1 MDAMHIFRQGLGSVP
16 SRPKQPYTAQY
27 HTPQR
32 SNDDLS
38 DDDGSGHRVA
48 HTLTACCRCRQ
59 RKTRCDPNLPRC
71 LPCERSGSICEYLD
85 TAKGKKINRYY
96 VIKLQDKV
104 RALEAELAHYTD
116 DENDY
121 PRTTEDI
128 VRPGGMIRLKASD
141 ETSRYLGPSSGIAMT
156 RLLMEEAK
164 RYTASNRISDL
175 IPEVRARNQARM
187 QSIQMSGPASGRKKS
202 YPMVSDRPADG
213 LPSRATMDKL
223 LELYIQKSQVFWPV
237 LHEKD
242 FERDMEAVYNGD
254 EDPYKNIVLR
264 MVIAISLQKFD
275 AQYAGLADSYYLA
288 AMQYAE
294 AVIRPKDLKTLQCLA
309 LIGHYS
315 LLTPTRTPV
324 YYVIGLATRIC
335 QQEGLTDEQTITAGY
350 HLDEQTI
357 DMRRRLAWIV
367 AMMDFGLSYHMGRP
381 SGFAAGNDKVDVSLF
396 STVGD
401 EHITENGI
409 SSGPTNPQ
417 KAFVTHFYQIRELQS
432 EIRRTLY
439 EQKRPE
445 PNNDSHPWYTSIEE
459 KLKTWLDAAPDDNL
473 QWCFSWCATFYHHTR
488 VVLYRPSPQVPQ
500 PSARAA
506 TICFKSSAFVIN
518 LAEKQ
523 MINGL
528 FSITWLLL
536 LMLTSCL
543 NVLLWSTSYLEVRQ
557 AHSRQEVE
565 DIVARALACLE
576 KCTARWPGTRYTAQ
590 LYGIISNACLQSY
603 DRGSDSQHP
612 MFTFASPSSVAE
624 PQSSPDRYAQT
635 TAPQQ
640 QLPYLNPP
648 QFGFVFDSPSE
659 SMNAYTFDPNY
670 PPPQPTF
677 RSNSIFC
684 NPATDANGRRFSYF
698 PPEGAPEDHT
708 AQAAAGSHDHAASP
722 SLDHSKQ
729 IPTPPDS
736 IPTETMATTTPST
749 TLSPQNLPLQSSTLS
764 DASSAPRVVPIHD
777 HISPPQSGQP
787 TQVTPNFTTARPSVP
802 QRPLPVATTAADW
815 FSPPAPFISP
825 YNFGPMCSNFL
836 NDTMPNNFAEVPTGS
851 LGGLQTMS
859 TGFDA
864 HGQYGFISGR
874 HDSLT
879 HSQQLELM
887 NTLETEGVG
896 DIDAFLNAG
905 NNMTDVK
912 WCYAYNEQK

>member
-1 MDAMHIFRQGLGSVP
+1 MDPAHIFRQGLGSVP
-16 SRPKQPYTAQY
+16 SRPNQPYTAHYQK
-27 HTPQR
+27 PQR

-59 RKTRCDPNLPRC
+59 RKTRCDPSLPRC

-96 VIKLQDKV
+96 VIKLQDRV

-121 PRTTEDI
+121 PKTTEDI

-175 IPEVRARNQARM
+175 IPEVRARSQARM
-187 QSIQMSGPASGRKKS
+187 QSIQMTGPPNGRKKS
-202 YPMVSDRPADG
+202 YPMLSEGPADG

-223 LELYIQKSQVFWPV
+223 IELFIQKSQVFWPV
-237 LHEKD
+237 LHEKN

-254 EDPYKNIVLR
+254 EDPYKNFVLR
-264 MVIAISLQKFD
+264 MVIAIALQKFD
-275 AQYAGLADSYYLA
+275 SQYAGLADSYYLA

-294 AVIRPKDLKTLQCLA
+294 AVIRPKDLRTLQCLV

-335 QQEGLTDEQTITAGY
+335 QQEGLTDEQTITTGY
-350 HLDEQTI
+350 NLDEQTI

-367 AMMDFGLSYHMGRP
+367 AVMDFGLSYHMGRP
-381 SGFAAGNDKVDVSLF
+381 SGFATGNDKVDVSIF
-396 STVGD
+396 STVDD
-401 EHITENGI
+401 EHITANGI
-409 SSGPTNPQ
+409 SAGPTSPR
-417 KAFVTHFYQIRELQS
+417 KAFAAHFYQCRELQA
-432 EIRRTLY
+432 EIRRNLY
-439 EQKRPE
+439 EQKRHQ
-445 PNNDSHPWYTSIEE
+445 PNNDSYPWFDSIE
-459 KLKTWLDAAPDDNL
+459 KKMKSWLDAAPSHI
-473 QWCFSWCATFYHHTR
+473 QWGPSWCATFYHHTR

-506 TICFKSSAFVIN
+506 TICFESSAFVIN

-523 MINGL
+523 MSSGF

-543 NVLLWSTSYLEVRQ
+543 NALLWSTSYPEVRQ

-565 DIVARALACLE
+565 DLVARALACLE
-576 KCTARWPGTRYTAQ
+576 KCAERWPGTRYTAQ
-590 LYGIISNACLQSY
+590 LYNVISKACLQSY
-603 DRGSDSQHP
+603 DRAPDSQHP
-612 MFTFASPSSVAE
+612 MFSFASPSSVAE
-624 PQSSPDRYAQT
+624 PQSSPDSYVQT
-635 TAPQQ
+635 GPSQ

-648 QFGFVFDSPSE
+648 QFGFVFDSPPE

-698 PPEGAPEDHT
+698 PPEGSPEDNP
-708 AQAAAGSHDHAASP
+708 AQSVMSHNQTTSP
-722 SLDHSKQ
+722 SVDHSRQ

-736 IPTETMATTTPST
+736 IPTGTMSAATPNT
-749 TLSPQNLPLQSSTLS
+749 TLSPQNLPLQSSALS
-764 DASSAPRVVPIHD
+764 DASSAPRVVPMQD

-802 QRPLPVATTAADW
+802 QRPLPATTSAADW

-825 YNFGPMCSNFL
+825 YNFGPMSSNCF
-836 NDTMPNNFAEVPTGS
+836 NDAMPNNFAEVPTGS
-851 LGGLQTMS
+851 LGGLQNMA

-864 HGQYGFISGR
+864 HGQYGFMPGR
-874 HDSLT
+874 QGSLT

-887 NTLETEGVG
+887 NALETEGIG

-905 NNMTDVK
+905 NNMADVR
-912 WCYAYNEQK
+912 WC